1 MTSLMPTAATGEMMR
16 TDGFGYA
23 CAAESNK
30 RTAKSHKVSHGN
42 TRKGMEDFGQK
53 SNELIGNGLSGP
65 GLRLDSLSV
74 CFRVIPWLEP
84 ISIIG
89 TCATEAMWDAGRG
102 EGPEATCRYCEG
114 SRQRD
119 APLSGRLPTAG
130 RTPAR
135 IGAQWRS
142 HCSAPRPTRVA
153 ARARGRRSSAC
164 AYTRRCDPGAGHS
177 AALERVLAHLRGRI
191 PGRT

>member
-1 MTSLMPTAATGEMMR
+1 MIAIAEVSSVK
-16 TDGFGYA
+16 GF
-23 CAAESNK
+23 
-30 RTAKSHKVSHGN
+30 
-42 TRKGMEDFGQK
+42 
-53 SNELIGNGLSGP
+53 
-65 GLRLDSLSV
+65 
-74 CFRVIPWLEP
+74 LEP

-102 EGPEATCRYCEG
+102 GEPEAICRYCKG

-119 APLSGRLPTAG
+119 APT
-130 RTPAR
+130 
-135 IGAQWRS
+135 
-142 HCSAPRPTRVA
+142 APRPTRVA

-191 PGRT
+191 PGRTSGPLLLPAARRLLRYPP